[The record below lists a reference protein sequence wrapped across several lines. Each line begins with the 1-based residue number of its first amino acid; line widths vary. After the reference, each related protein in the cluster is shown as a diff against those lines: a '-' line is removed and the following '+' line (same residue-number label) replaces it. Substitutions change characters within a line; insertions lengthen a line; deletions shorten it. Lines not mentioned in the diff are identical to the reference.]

1 MNRGVVMKQKRWK
14 YIQLNNSGSALISVV
29 AVAIFL
35 SVIATTIIYIS
46 GKNYQIKAN
55 DYQNKNTFYQAEM
68 ALDELKGALAA
79 DVSEAFKYAY
89 REVMPEYVTKE
100 SGDKRNQDF
109 HTIYF
114 DCLYYMWTGA
124 TKYGT
129 DIGKDEITTHVT
141 VPGESVYT
149 TVENFAAD
157 LPNFQQYFI
166 PEDKIAE
173 EDEKMCVA
181 LDPET
186 PGRFIIKNV
195 RVRCSQNGYSSYIC
209 TDIALDPPA
218 YYMGRSNAGG
228 EEEGAEPGDGFV
240 PKDIEKKKLYMGDYI
255 LYMNWHKY

>member
-1 MNRGVVMKQKRWK
+1 MKQKRWK

-166 PEDKIAE
+166 PEDKLRKRMKRCVSHWTQRRR
-173 EDEKMCVA
+173 EDLLSRMFVC
-181 LDPET
+181 
-186 PGRFIIKNV
+186 GV
-195 RVRCSQNGYSSYIC
+195 RR
-209 TDIALDPPA
+209 TDIRLTFVQISRSTRRHIIWDVPMQAVRRRAQNPE
-218 YYMGRSNAGG
+218 MGLCQRISRRRSSIW
-228 EEEGAEPGDGFV
+228 E
-240 PKDIEKKKLYMGDYI
+240 IIYCI
-255 LYMNWHKY
+255 